1 MRVVAFLAVLAL
13 AGCDAAPVQSSG
25 EAGEV
30 ASAMQ
35 TEAEKA
41 CAEMTN
47 NLPEKLRGLPAE
59 TQALV
64 KREFKLC
71 VEQVT
76 KDEPGV
82 DQAGAPPGL
91 RGRMDAPPS

>member
-1 MRVVAFLAVLAL
+1 MRVVMLLAVLAL
-13 AGCDAAPVQSSG
+13 AGCEPAPVQSSG

-47 NLPEKLRGLPAE
+47 NTPEKLRGMNAE

-64 KREFKLC
+64 RREFKLC
-71 VEQVT
+71 VDAVA
-76 KDEPGV
+76 KDEAPV
-82 DQAGAPPGL
+82 DQVAAPPGL
-91 RGRMDAPPS
+91 RGRTEAPPT

>member
-1 MRVVAFLAVLAL
+1 MRVVAFLGVLAL
-13 AGCDAAPVQSSG
+13 AGCDAAPAASSG
-25 EAGEV
+25 GAGEV

-47 NLPEKLRGLPAE
+47 NTPEKLRGMNAE

-64 KREFKLC
+64 RREFKLC
-71 VEQVT
+71 VDAVAR
-76 KDEPGV
+76 DDAPV
-82 DQAGAPPGL
+82 DQVAAPPGL
-91 RGRMDAPPS
+91 RGRTEAPPS

>member
-1 MRVVAFLAVLAL
+1 MRVVAFLVVLVL
-13 AGCDAAPVQSSG
+13 SGCDGAPVASSG

-35 TEAEKA
+35 SEAEKA

-47 NLPEKLRGLPAE
+47 NLPEKLRGMNAE

-71 VEQVT
+71 VEAVARDDT
-76 KDEPGV
+76 PV
-82 DQAGAPPGL
+82 DQVAAPPGL
-91 RGRMDAPPS
+91 RGRTEAPPT